1 MSAGSLRDH
10 AVALRTIDPDEGG
23 AEDLEA
29 VRQLVG
35 DARVVCLGESA
46 HGVSEFF
53 RFKDRVSR
61 FLVDELGFSAFVQES
76 GFAEGLAL
84 DKWVRG
90 GAGDLDQVATSG
102 ITWGFGRCP
111 EMRAQLGWM
120 RDRNMRRGEE
130 VRFYG
135 MDMPGS
141 CANPVD
147 AVRVCLQRLGRQR
160 WAGNPA
166 GDRKSPNDG
175 ESPKGRELPDD
186 GELLRLADLGDRF
199 AAAANHAAM
208 TSEQRSRFSGG
219 LAELVERAARSGD
232 QVAHRCAWSAQQL
245 DKQLGDGR
253 YRREDVMAD
262 TVRWILEREDRIVI
276 GAHNAH
282 VQRGRL
288 VNDAPSLG
296 ALLAPVLGEQLV
308 VIGTTRSSGRMP
320 EMHPGEPPSFTMEDV
335 GPPPDGTIDA
345 VMDEVG
351 LPLHFVDLHKVSKD
365 KLGAAAAMC
374 GQSRTLELDVP
385 SAFDGLV
392 HIRHLTEIPEF
403 WNYLQDALARS

>member
-1 MSAGSLRDH
+1 MSAGSLGEH
-10 AVALRTIDPDEGG
+10 AVALRTIDPDERG

-29 VRQLVG
+29 VRELVG

-46 HGVSEFF
+46 HGVSEFL

-76 GFAEGLAL
+76 GFAEGLAV
-84 DKWVRG
+84 DEWVLG
-90 GAGDLDQVATSG
+90 GAGDLDRVATDG

-120 RDRNMRRGEE
+120 RDRNMRRGGE

-141 CANPVD
+141 CANPAD

-166 GDRKSPNDG
+166 GDRKPPPN
-175 ESPKGRELPDD
+175 ERELPDD
-186 GELLRLADLGDRF
+186 GELLRLADLGERF
-199 AAAANHAAM
+199 AAPAHHAAM
-208 TSEQRSRFSGG
+208 TAEQRHRLSGG
-219 LAELVERAARSGD
+219 LVELVERAARSGD
-232 QVAHRCAWSAQQL
+232 EIAHRCAWSAQQL
-245 DKQLGDGR
+245 DQQLGDGC

-276 GAHNAH
+276 SAHNAH

-296 ALLAPVLGEQLV
+296 ALLAPVLGEQMV
-308 VIGTTRSSGRMP
+308 VIGTTRASGRMP

-335 GPPPDGTIDA
+335 GPPPAGAIDA
-345 VMDEVG
+345 VMDEAG
-351 LPLHFVDLHKVSKD
+351 LPLHLVDLRKVPEEKI
-365 KLGAAAAMC
+365 GAAAAMC
-374 GQSRTLELDVP
+374 GQSGTLEVDVP

-392 HIRHLTEIPEF
+392 HVRHLTEIPEF
-403 WNYLQDALARS
+403 WDYLQDALARS